1 MKNVVCT
8 ENIDEIKIAGMALFE
23 HGNECVP
30 SYTIYVVLA
39 ATVFTIGIEIGPCF
53 VYSCWFSKRDV
64 TRDKE
69 LGVKKVLIIK

>member
-1 MKNVVCT
+1 ML
-8 ENIDEIKIAGMALFE
+8 EWLYLSMEMS
-23 HGNECVP
+23 VP

-39 ATVFTIGIEIGPCF
+39 VTVFTIGIEIGPCF

-69 LGVKKVLIIK
+69 LGVKKSFNYQVTIYWTYKWENSNK

>member
-8 ENIDEIKIAGMALFE
+8 ENIDEIKVAGMALFE

-39 ATVFTIGIEIGPCF
+39 VTVFTIGIEIGPCF

-69 LGVKKVLIIK
+69 LGVKKF